1 MDKSISA
8 EEQGIDKAGDREIS
22 MALFGMMKNVLFF
35 FTCFLLFS
43 CAFADTVERFYILLW
58 WAHTCTSLSHSP
70 LLFHSIL
77 FLTSPL
83 HLFSHHSTPSLFS
96 PHHFISFLT
105 TPSFLSP
112 LHSISFL
119 TTPLNLFS
127 HHSIFFLTTEGLQ
140 RMGSKQAAQRKY
152 QPNDSKPEVLR
163 VLKYLGNFLV
173 CLFNL
178 AVNLLFASS
187 LTHLFSCFFLLHF
200 ACLLIH

>member
-1 MDKSISA
+1 MVSSYLYLSLTLSSTISFYLISHLTTPSLFSPLHSIS
-8 EEQGIDKAGDREIS
+8 
-22 MALFGMMKNVLFF
+22 
-35 FTCFLLFS
+35 
-43 CAFADTVERFYILLW
+43 
-58 WAHTCTSLSHSP
+58 
-70 LLFHSIL
+70 

-83 HLFSHHSTPSLFS
+83 HLFSHHSTPSLF
-96 PHHFISFLT
+96 
-105 TPSFLSP
+105 SP